1 MSSSLIR
8 LTVQHGRDLP
18 EARQRLELAVAEI
31 QGRFGAF
38 VQRTEWSEDRNQV
51 KMFGPGME
59 VELRVDDRDV
69 HFTGDIPFVGKLLGS
84 PLLKGLKGVV
94 EDKFQ
99 KRLK

>member
-1 MSSSLIR
+1 MLVHEEIAPSL
-8 LTVQHGRDLP
+8 LP
-18 EARQRLELAVAEI
+18 RVARKLAE
-31 QGRFGAF
+31 Q
-38 VQRTEWSEDRNQV
+38 N
-51 KMFGPGME
+51 

>member
-1 MSSSLIR
+1 MSTSLIR

-18 EARQRLELAVAEI
+18 EARQRLEMAVAEI
-31 QGRFGAF
+31 HARFGTF
-38 VQRTEWSEDRNQV
+38 VQRTEWSEDRNLV

-59 VELRVDDRDV
+59 VEIRVDDRDV
-69 HFTGDIPFVGKLLGS
+69 HFTGDMPILGKLLGS
-84 PLLKGLKGVV
+84 PLLKGLKGVI